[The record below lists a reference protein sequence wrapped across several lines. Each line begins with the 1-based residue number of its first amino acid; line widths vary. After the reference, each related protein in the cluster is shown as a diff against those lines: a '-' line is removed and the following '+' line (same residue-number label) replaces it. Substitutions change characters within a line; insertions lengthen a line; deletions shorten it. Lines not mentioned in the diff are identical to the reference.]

1 MTDDLVERVRRNARG
16 YDPGF
21 DPTPLLNEVECEL
34 VRLRAAIIKGHW
46 DAYPQPEE
54 VRVPPYGEPD
64 IECATCAGKWPCYA
78 AEALGEQL

>member
-34 VRLRAAIIKGHW
+34 VWLRAAL
-46 DAYPQPEE
+46 EE
-54 VRVPPYGEPD
+54 IRDCQGDE
-64 IECATCAGKWPCYA
+64 GA
-78 AEALGEQL
+78 AVDCWLIAAKALGEQL